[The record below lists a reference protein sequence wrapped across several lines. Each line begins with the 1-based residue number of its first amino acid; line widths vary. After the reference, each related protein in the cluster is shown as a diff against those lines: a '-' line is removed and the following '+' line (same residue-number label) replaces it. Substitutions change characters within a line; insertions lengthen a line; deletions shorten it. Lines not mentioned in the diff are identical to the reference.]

1 MTERFVSVYEGM
13 SGRRVDNLPAAH
25 RRAMW
30 EQDRQAIADLWFD
43 GDAEKADVALDAM
56 PYSSIPDWSDVDRA
70 ARAFREVKDG

>member
-1 MTERFVSVYEGM
+1 
-13 SGRRVDNLPAAH
+13 
-25 RRAMW
+25 MW

-70 ARAFREVKDG
+70 ARAFREVNDG